1 MAGVNAKSLCADP
14 FLPVAEASMA
24 STLGFL
30 SGTPICAEAN
40 VQKRH
45 SNVKSTDTTAT
56 HASSGPAQPALL
68 SAHFYLCTRRAN
80 AEQCRGVHSKRFRN
94 GIVLPSCPFEGSAQ
108 FAAAGRVLN

>member
-56 HASSGPAQPALL
+56 HASSGPAAGTAVRALL
-68 SAHFYLCTRRAN
+68 S
-80 AEQCRGVHSKRFRN
+80 VHAKGKCGAMPRCSFQT
-94 GIVLPSCPFEGSAQ
+94 V
-108 FAAAGRVLN
+108 